1 MATPSLFWI
10 EKVVWNV
17 PNILNDSSKF
27 IKIPTDQDNIKNYLV
42 DIEYLMSC
50 YSKPLE
56 TT

>member
-1 MATPSLFWI
+1 MATPSLFWT

-17 PNILNDSSKF
+17 PNVLNDSLKF
-27 IKIPTDQDNIKNYLV
+27 TKIPTDQNNIQNYLV
-42 DIEYLMSC
+42 DIEYLMSF

>member
-1 MATPSLFWI
+1 MATPSLFWT

-17 PNILNDSSKF
+17 PNVLNDSLKF
-27 IKIPTDQDNIKNYLV
+27 IKIPTDQNNIQNYLV
-42 DIEYLMSC
+42 DIEYLMSF